1 MAHSLELRVPL
12 VDQCIAEFSRTCL
25 DRYKLDAD
33 GGTNNQYGGSGAK
46 RVLIHALRDVLPA
59 SIFAR
64 PKMGFVL
71 PYQAWMR
78 GEAAPL
84 VADTCSAESVRRRG
98 LLDPGFVQSVVRRAQ
113 AGEPGV
119 AYPSL
124 WTLMIFEL
132 WCRAV
137 IDNYQRPAFASC
149 AVEVR

>member
-1 MAHSLELRVPL
+1 M
-12 VDQCIAEFSRTCL
+12 
-25 DRYKLDAD
+25 
-33 GGTNNQYGGSGAK
+33 
-46 RVLIHALRDVLPA
+46 IHALRDVLPA
-59 SIFAR
+59 SIFSR

-84 VADTCSAESVRRRG
+84 VADTCGVESVRRRG
-98 LLDPGFVQSVVRRAQ
+98 LIDPEFVESVVRRAK

-137 IDNYQRPAFASC
+137 IDKYQKPAVASC
-149 AVEVR
+149 AVGV